1 MGGLEVAGGVAVE
14 RVEPALE
21 EVEVGRGEDPQ
32 VRDGGD
38 GDGGGGG
45 GGVGGD
51 GGGGRGGER

>member
-21 EVEVGRGEDPQ
+21 GVEVGRGEDPQ

-38 GDGGGGG
+38 GGGSG